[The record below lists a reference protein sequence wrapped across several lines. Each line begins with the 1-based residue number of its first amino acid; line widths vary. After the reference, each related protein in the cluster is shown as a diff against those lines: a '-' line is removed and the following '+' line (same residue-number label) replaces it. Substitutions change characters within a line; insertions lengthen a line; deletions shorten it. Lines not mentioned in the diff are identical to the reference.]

1 MRTPE
6 LIRKEINLEKGSG
19 APGKDL
25 VADISVDQL
34 KNAAEKVKDK
44 IIGKTVKSRVKE
56 LVGICQSM
64 GIKVNGIPADKASK
78 KISAGEWD
86 NLFN

>member
-6 LIRKEINLEKGSG
+6 LIRKEINLSKGSG
-19 APGKDL
+19 APGTDL
-25 VADISVDQL
+25 IADISVDQL
-34 KNAAEKVKDK
+34 KNVSEQLGDK
-44 IIGKTVKSRVKE
+44 IIGKTTKSRVKE

-64 GIKVNGIPADKASK
+64 GIKVNGTPSDKASK
-78 KISAGEWD
+78 MIAAGKWD